1 MTIAIGI
8 VAHIDRQHMAEQLA
22 EQVNADF
29 ISIDGIHQ
37 RLGCNANHR
46 RTWTEIAALNPTV
59 GVVLEDDAVVCPDFR
74 HQLEQAIKASPTHI
88 TSLYLGR
95 QRPPQW
101 QRNITKATEAAD
113 NTDAHYLLCT
123 HLLHAVGVAV
133 TAEHI
138 PPMLNFTATRNYL
151 PWDEAVGCYARN
163 VGQKVAYL
171 WPSIIDH
178 RDGMSLISHRD
189 KQPRTPGRTAWRIG
203 TRTTWDTERTVTL

>member
-95 QRPPQW
+95 QRPHSG
-101 QRNITKATEAAD
+101 NATSPKPPKPPTTPTPTTCCAPTCCTPSASPSPP
-113 NTDAHYLLCT
+113 NT
-123 HLLHAVGVAV
+123 
-133 TAEHI
+133 
-138 PPMLNFTATRNYL
+138 
-151 PWDEAVGCYARN
+151 
-163 VGQKVAYL
+163 
-171 WPSIIDH
+171 
-178 RDGMSLISHRD
+178 SH
-189 KQPRTPGRTAWRIG
+189 PC
-203 TRTTWDTERTVTL
+203 

>member
-59 GVVLEDDAVVCPDFR
+59 GVVLEDDAVVVRDFR
-74 HQLEQAIKASPTHI
+74 HQLEQAVKAAPSAI
-88 TSLYLGR
+88 ISGYLGM

-101 QRNITKATEAAD
+101 MPKVKRTVDAA
-113 NTDAHYLLCT
+113 NQADAHYITST
-123 HLLHAVGVAV
+123 HLLHGVCVAMNI
-133 TAEHI
+133 EHI
-138 PPMLNFTATRNYL
+138 PPMLDFTATRNYL
-151 PWDEAVGCYARN
+151 PWDEAVGAYARHA
-163 VGQKVAYL
+163 GQLVTYT
-171 WPSIIDH
+171 WPSIVDH
-178 RDGMSLISHRD
+178 RDGLSLISHRD
-189 KQPRTPGRTAWRIG
+189 GQARKPGRVAWHVG
-203 TRTTWDTERTVTL
+203 TRTTWDTNKTVTM